1 MAAKEIRLSRGLE
14 QKDVALALGMDPTYL
29 SKLESG
35 KRTSLL
41 IDRLLRVFR
50 FYGAEVTIT
59 WTDMGG
65 A

>member
-14 QKDVALALGMDPTYL
+14 QKTVAIALGMDPTYL

-35 KRTSLL
+35 KRSSFL
-41 IDRLLRVFR
+41 IDRLLRVYR

-59 WTDMGG
+59 WADNSG